1 MTDTGAPLDLPEDRT
16 LLVLDDDAPFR
27 TRLGRAMTQR
37 GFIVSAVGT
46 VDEALEIAK
55 QNPPAF
61 AVLDLRL
68 DDGSGLDVLRHV
80 QASCPETPV
89 IMITAFAT
97 TDSAIAAMKDGA
109 YDYITKPFKVDELG
123 VVVGNALEKRRLTSE
138 NRRLRTELRTQARQR
153 RIVGNSAEMQRVFEM
168 IAQVAGTKTNVL
180 VSGESGTGKELV
192 ARAIHEQSGRA
203 DAPFVAVNCGAIP
216 ENLLESELFGHMK
229 GAFTGAVQNKEGL
242 FETADGGTLFLD
254 EVGELSQ
261 PLQVKLLR
269 AIQEKTIRRV
279 GGTSDRRV
287 DARIISATNRRLE
300 EEVAAGRFRE
310 DLYYRLNV
318 IQIALPPLRERRG
331 DVPLLVHRFLER
343 FSQELGK
350 EVGDV
355 DADAM
360 ELLTEYAY
368 PGNVRELEN
377 VIERAVALS
386 RGGAIGLAEMP
397 PTLLRPA
404 DPEGAPSIPTAG
416 VDLDRLIADYER
428 SLIGE
433 ALRMTGGVK
442 KRAARLL
449 GVSFRS
455 LRYRLDK
462 LGMDTGRADEDDA
475 G

>member
-1 MTDTGAPLDLPEDRT
+1 MNDAAHI
-16 LLVLDDDAPFR
+16 LVVDDEQSLREF
-27 TRLGRAMTQR
+27 
-37 GFIVSAVGT
+37 
-46 VDEALEIAK
+46 LEIFFRRAGHVVSTAAGVE
-55 QNPPAF
+55 QAR
-61 AVLDLRL
+61 ALLEADDVDVVVS
-68 DDGSGLDVLRHV
+68 DMQMADGSGLDVLRHV

-404 DPEGAPSIPTAG
+404 DPEGAPSIPTGG

>member
-1 MTDTGAPLDLPEDRT
+1 MNDAAHI
-16 LLVLDDDAPFR
+16 LVVDDEQSLREF
-27 TRLGRAMTQR
+27 
-37 GFIVSAVGT
+37 
-46 VDEALEIAK
+46 LEIFFRRAGHVVSTAAGVE
-55 QNPPAF
+55 QAR
-61 AVLDLRL
+61 ALLEADDVDVVVS
-68 DDGSGLDVLRHV
+68 DMQMADGSGLDVLRHV

-404 DPEGAPSIPTAG
+404 DPEGAPSIPNAG